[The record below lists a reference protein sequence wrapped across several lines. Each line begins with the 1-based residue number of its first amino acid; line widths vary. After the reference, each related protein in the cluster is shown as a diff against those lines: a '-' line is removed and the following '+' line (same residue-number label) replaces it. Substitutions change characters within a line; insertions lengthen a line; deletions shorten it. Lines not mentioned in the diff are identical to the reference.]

1 MLTWSGGAERNSQ
14 EGEEH
19 LEDLR
24 GEKRQRWRKLQ
35 VSKVGEEN

>member
-1 MLTWSGGAERNSQ
+1 MLEQRGKKEFTV
-14 EGEEH
+14 EEH

-24 GEKRQRWRKLQ
+24 GEKKQRWRKLQ